1 MSSKSHKS
9 YHRTPID
16 NLERLQSKPRKS
28 LHKDFKARVLSD
40 DPYIVKIKNLLSDD
54 EVEELL
60 EMTKGKFK
68 KSNVVIDGELTYSS
82 NRTSSTA
89 YLFKDGMPDQYS
101 RNIEKIIERICYL
114 VNCERS
120 QLEVMAVR
128 YKYKQKF
135 GSHVDYFNDDE
146 IGKLDNGGQRIGTF
160 FVYLNTLH
168 EGEGG
173 TTEFIQQ
180 GIHSKPRKGDCVFFW
195 DKNRITGKMDPRT
208 EHAGNP
214 VEKEGVIKYGLNI
227 WIRSDGFY

>member
-1 MSSKSHKS
+1 MHK
-9 YHRTPID
+9 TPID

-28 LHKDFKARVLSD
+28 LQKDFKARVLNS
-40 DPYIVKIKNLLSDD
+40 DPYIVKIKNLLSDA

-68 KSNVVIDGELTYSS
+68 KSNVVVDGELTYSS

-89 YLFKDGMPDQYS
+89 YLFKDGMPDHYS
-101 RNIEKIIERICYL
+101 RNIEKLIERICYL
-114 VNCERS
+114 TNCDRS

-135 GSHVDYFNDDE
+135 GSHVDYFEKHE
-146 IGKLDNGGQRIGTF
+146 IGKLDNGGQRVGTF
-160 FVYLNTLH
+160 FIYLNTLH

-173 TTEFIQQ
+173 TTEFMQL
-180 GIHSKPRKGDCVFFW
+180 GLRSKPRKKDGIFW
-195 DKNRITGKMDPRT
+195 WNKNRETGKMEPRT

-214 VEKEGVIKYGLNI
+214 IEKEGVVKYGLNI
-227 WIRSDGFY
+227 WIRSQSFY

>member
-1 MSSKSHKS
+1 MSSKI
-9 YHRTPID
+9 PIN

-28 LHKDFKARVLSD
+28 LHKDFRARILNK
-40 DPYIVKIKNLLSDD
+40 DPYIVKIKNLLSDA

-60 EMTKGKFK
+60 NMTKGKFK
-68 KSNVVIDGELTYSS
+68 KSNVVIDGELTYTS

-89 YLFKDGMPDQYS
+89 YLFRDGMPDEYS

-114 VNCERS
+114 VNCNRT

-128 YKYKQKF
+128 YKYQQKF

-146 IGKLDNGGQRIGTF
+146 IGKIDNGGQRIATF

-173 TTEFIQQ
+173 TTEFMQL
-180 GIHSKPRKGDCVFFW
+180 GLRSKPRKGDAVYFCN
-195 DKNRITGKMDPRT
+195 KNRKTGKMDPRT

-227 WIRSDGFY
+227 WIRDPGFY